1 MKRFV
6 MRVIPMLALAA
17 LAVTWHGVVSAGTT
31 GKLAGEVK
39 DKETGEPLPGVN
51 VVLEGTTIGG
61 VTDLNGRYYILLI
74 APGTYNVTASL
85 IGYQSVQISNVKVNI
100 DLTTTVNFALSS
112 RTLELGD
119 KIEIVAERPLIQ
131 KDGVTTMQVTEAEVV
146 ENMVADDF
154 KDVLTLNS
162 GVTTAQI
169 RDASFGGDN
178 ESGEGEFFVRG
189 GRGNELAVFVDGM
202 YVRDAIT
209 GGIGTEI
216 TNSAIE
222 ELQLISGNFNAEY
235 GNALSGVLN
244 LITQEGGSK
253 TSFRVRGLTDAVFG
267 ASTKDYTFMERDNLI
282 ETKGR
287 LDRSNWGTYQ
297 GQFSLG
303 GPLPI
308 SNKLKYFVSGE
319 YFQTNNY
326 IGVLQDEFARRGT
339 AKLTI
344 SPSAR
349 QKLALSTNLNSEDLE
364 IYEHPFAH
372 QGIYSQRVF
381 GDSLDN
387 NFAGNDRLSTRN
399 VQGLVAWTHTLS
411 SKAFY
416 ELKAQYF
423 SRRFFDR
430 VRNDP
435 SEYLFLTFNAGEDFV
450 LSGDDPRYLKQ
461 EDRVYQAKLDFTWQ
475 ADIHHNI
482 KGGLDFAKH
491 RIWRRQ
497 LLTGGDIIN
506 SRIDEYTI
514 YPVEAAGY
522 IQDKMEFKDL
532 VINLGV
538 RLDYFDP
545 RDSVAVDPNQPL
557 GRRELADAVLRL
569 SPRIGLAHP
578 ISERAN
584 LHFSY
589 GHFFQVPE
597 YNKIAFNRRRWIDI
611 FRPTLGFAGL
621 KPQRTIAF
629 EVGWDQQITDFLA
642 MTVTGYYK
650 DYENLVSTDPFPN
663 ARPAAVT
670 YYINQDFANS
680 RGVEINL
687 RTRRTNHIASYF
699 SYTLSRAEG
708 NSSNPLDTRN
718 DLLARP
724 PRVPVKEL
732 IILDW
737 DRPHVFNFN
746 IDFRY
751 AGNEGPLISGKRL
764 LSNFGVNLTGRFESG
779 LPYTPTDSRG
789 QRIADENTARAPSTW
804 QLDLRVDKLFNIGG
818 MKLGVFTEITNLT
831 NRRNILDVYTDTGL
845 PNDSSDPGFTP
856 QGERDPYNIGP
867 QRNIRLGFEL
877 NY

>member
-1 MKRFV
+1 MKHFV
-6 MRVIPMLALAA
+6 KRTTPWFIVAA
-17 LAVTWHGVVSAGTT
+17 LLCCGVANAGTT

-39 DKETGEPLPGVN
+39 DKESGEPLPGVN
-51 VVLEGTTIGG
+51 VILEGTTIGG
-61 VTDLNGRYYILLI
+61 VTDANGRYYILLVP
-74 APGTYNVTASL
+74 PGTYNLTASIL
-85 IGYQSVQISNVKVNI
+85 GYQAVSKTGAKVSV
-100 DLTTTVNFALSS
+100 DLTTTINFALAPQ
-112 RTLELGD
+112 TLQLSE

-162 GVTTAQI
+162 GVTTAPI
-169 RDASFGGDN
+169 RDASFSSNN
-178 ESGEGEFFVRG
+178 ESGEGQFFVRG

-202 YVRDAIT
+202 YVRDGIT

-222 ELQLISGNFNAEY
+222 ELVLISGNFNAEY

-244 LITQEGGSK
+244 IVTQEGGGK
-253 TSFRVRGLTDAVFG
+253 TSFRVRGLTDAIFG
-267 ASTKDYTFMERDNLI
+267 KSTQDYTFKERDHLI

-287 LDRSNWGTYQ
+287 LDRSNWGTSQ
-297 GQFSLG
+297 GQASLG

-308 SNKLKYFVSGE
+308 FSDKMKYFVSGE

-326 IGVLQDEFARRGT
+326 LGNLQDEFARRGT

-344 SPSAR
+344 TPAR
-349 QKLALSTNLNSEDLE
+349 KYKLSLSSNLNSEDLE
-364 IYEHPFAH
+364 IYEHVFAH
-372 QGIYSQRVF
+372 QGILSQRV
-381 GDSLDN
+381 GRDSLDN

-399 VQGLVAWTHTLS
+399 VQGLVTWTHALS
-411 SKAFY
+411 AKAFY

-423 SRRFFDR
+423 SRKFFDR

-435 SEYLFLTFNAGEDFV
+435 AEYRFLTFNAGEDFAV
-450 LSGDDPRYLKQ
+450 SGDDSRYLKQ
-461 EDRVYQAKLDFTWQ
+461 EDRVYQVKWDFTWQ
-475 ADIHHNI
+475 ADIHNNV

-491 RIWRRQ
+491 RVWRRQ

-506 SRIDEYTI
+506 SRIDQYTI
-514 YPVEAAGY
+514 YPVEAAAY
-522 IQDKMEFKDL
+522 LQDKLEFKDL
-532 VINLGV
+532 VINAGL

-545 RDSVAVDPNQPL
+545 RDSVAIDQNQPL
-557 GRRELADAVLRL
+557 GPRALADATLRL
-569 SPRIGLAHP
+569 SPRLGLAHP
-578 ISERAN
+578 ISEKAN

-589 GHFFQVPE
+589 GHFYQVPE
-597 YNKIAFNRRRWIDI
+597 YNKIAFNRRRFIDI

-642 MTVTGYYK
+642 LTVTGFYK
-650 DYENLVSTDPFPN
+650 DYENLVSSDPYPN

-670 YYINQDFANS
+670 YFINQDYANA
-680 RGVEINL
+680 RGLELNF

-708 NSSNPLDTRN
+708 NSSSPLDTRN

-732 IILDW
+732 IVLDW

-746 IDFRY
+746 LDFRY
-751 AGNEGPLISGKRL
+751 AGGQGPLLLGKRL
-764 LSNFGVNLTGRFESG
+764 LANFGVNLTGRFASG

-789 QRIADENTARAPSTW
+789 QRLGDENTARAPGTW
-804 QLDLRVDKLFNIGG
+804 QLDLRLDKLFSLGG
-818 MKLGVFTEITNLT
+818 MKLGVFSEITNLT
-831 NRRNILDVYTDTGL
+831 NRRNIYEVYTDTGL
-845 PNDSSDPGFTP
+845 PFDSSDPGFTP
-856 QGERDPYNIGP
+856 EGERDPYNAGP
-867 QRNIRLGFEL
+867 QRNIRFGFEL